1 MLNHQNLYKQLK
13 FASGFSSQIFFI
25 CGLNKMSAPFQ
36 AQYLAT
42 FRFLLNEGEPPTE
55 Y

>member
-1 MLNHQNLYKQLK
+1 MSNHQNLYKQLK
-13 FASGFSSQIFFI
+13 FASGFSSQILFI

-36 AQYLAT
+36 AQYWVT
-42 FRFLLNEGEPPTE
+42 FQFLLNEGEPLTE